1 LEDAVRTRT
10 RTSLGAALVIG
21 LLATLL
27 VGCGTS
33 SEAEKS
39 KSTPDKPAA
48 QAVAT
53 KVPAGTTLRVGDQL
67 DYLKTVLSLS
77 GQDKDLPYK
86 LEYSSFIGGPP
97 MLQAFQAGAID
108 TGFVGSTPLIFA
120 QAADQDIS
128 AIAGWASQGGSYSVL
143 TAPGKG
149 SIKSWKDLEGQRVVY
164 QQGTAGEAAILEG
177 LDSANL
183 SLSDITPVNV
193 PITQTSA
200 ALQSGS
206 SDAGISV
213 EPLTST
219 YLAQN
224 PSAKQ
229 IARAQTIV
237 DRSSFL
243 IATQDAL
250 DDSAK
255 AAALGDLIT
264 RLVKSFTYL
273 QAHPELVTSNVYVKQ
288 YGLTPERA
296 KQVQTEVGPTSFL
309 TLPGDVSKAQQ
320 RLADLFH
327 AAGEIP
333 DQIDVSSE
341 FDARY
346 TDIVKAALNS

>member
-1 LEDAVRTRT
+1 VRSRT
-10 RTSLGAALVIG
+10 RTSLGAVLVTALMG
-21 LLATLL
+21 TLL

-33 SEAEKS
+33 SEAEKT
-39 KSTPDKPAA
+39 TPDKPAA

-67 DYLKTVLSLS
+67 DYLKTVLKLS
-77 GQDKDLPYK
+77 GEDKDLPYS

-97 MLQAFQAGAID
+97 MLQAFQSGAID

-128 AIAGWASQGGSYSVL
+128 AIAGWASEHGSYTLL
-143 TAPGKG
+143 TAPDKS
-149 SIKSWKDLEGQRVVY
+149 SIKGWKDLEGQRVVY

-177 LDSANL
+177 LDSVHLA
-183 SLSDITPVNV
+183 LSDITPVNV

-213 EPLTST
+213 EPLTSA
-219 YLAQN
+219 YLGQN

-229 IARAQTIV
+229 VARATTVV

-264 RLVKSFTYL
+264 RLVHAFTYL
-273 QAHPELVTSNVYVKQ
+273 QAHPDLVTSSVYVKQ

-296 KQVQTEVGPTSFL
+296 KEVQAEIGPTSFL
-309 TLPGDVSKAQQ
+309 TLPTDVLKAQQ

-333 DQIDVSSE
+333 AQINVSSE

-346 TDIVKAALNS
+346 TDIVKAAQSS